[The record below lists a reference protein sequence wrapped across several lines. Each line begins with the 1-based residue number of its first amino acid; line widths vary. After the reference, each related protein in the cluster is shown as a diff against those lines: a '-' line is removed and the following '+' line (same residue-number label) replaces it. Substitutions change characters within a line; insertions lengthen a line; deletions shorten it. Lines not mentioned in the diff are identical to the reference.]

1 MQHKKKIWLS
11 TALASLLFISVAFAT
26 DFYKFGYTGAEME
39 TLFDRVTTASGETGI
54 IICDGAGTFSG
65 ITTSA
70 GLRGQLSD
78 ETGTGAAVFGTSPTL
93 GTPTLTSPV
102 LDGNITGTAF
112 LDEDDMSSD
121 SATSVASQQ
130 SIKAHIADGNITMT
144 NKTLTSPV
152 INTGVSGTA
161 ILDEDDMASDSDTQL
176 ATQQSIKAYIDS
188 SSVTPSNVVS
198 FSNKSFSQ
206 AGTVTITDTGSSAA
220 RYPLHIV
227 ASALN
232 DTGYLNVRFGKNIST
247 AYNHGRIRYYHV
259 TDDSQSNEVRIGAY
273 EGNALRL
280 NGYDNAAFGGTPGGS
295 GSYKLSVYGTGIFTD
310 TLSLSKASGTGL
322 AVTADIDFNAIVGG
336 ATKAEI
342 NTTCD
347 GNTATAAE
355 ITARC
360 DGVPNYS
367 TDDNSGIVTVTSG
380 GVQIATLDLGTV
392 TSGDVFHVEAQLF
405 YTKGGTGGTGNY
417 YINQD
422 SGTAT
427 IAFPASAIADGRNDI
442 ASAAYNRHFGGMCF
456 VTGSGTLVMQLY
468 GTSGGSDST
477 IASGAGDIA
486 ATFIKKQ

>member
-1 MQHKKKIWLS
+1 MKHKKKIWLS
-11 TALASLLFISVAFAT
+11 TALATLLFISVAFAT

-70 GLRGQLSD
+70 GLRSQLSD

-161 ILDEDDMASDSDTQL
+161 ILDEDDMASDSDTKL

-188 SSVTPSNVVS
+188 GSVTFDNVGT
-198 FSNKSFSQ
+198 FSNKNFSQ
-206 AGTVTITDTGSSAA
+206 NGTVTITDTGSVSTEF
-220 RYPLHIV
+220 PLKIFAPNVPASPGYVVMRLGV
-227 ASALN
+227 AEVSKNSGTFNFNYVGDGSVSNSLQL
-232 DTGYLNVRFGKNIST
+232 TLIGVSGGLYLDGS
-247 AYNHGRIRYYHV
+247 
-259 TDDSQSNEVRIGAY
+259 
-273 EGNALRL
+273 GNA
-280 NGYDNAAFGGTPGGS
+280 GFGAASDGAKLKVTGTS
-295 GSYKLSVYGTGIFTD
+295 EITD
-310 TLSLSKASGTGL
+310 TLTLSKALS
-322 AVTADIDFNAIVGG
+322 VTADIDFNAIASG

-342 NTTCD
+342 NS
-347 GNTATAAE
+347 
-355 ITARC
+355 RC
-360 DGVPNYS
+360 DGVPSYS
-367 TDDNSGIVTVTSG
+367 TDDNSGGVTVTSG

-392 TSGDVFHVEAQLF
+392 TAGDVFYAEAQIVYL
-405 YTKGGTGGTGNY
+405 KGGTDGSGLY
-417 YINQD
+417 YINQA

-427 IAFPASAIADGRNDI
+427 IAFVTSAISDTRNDI
-442 ASAAYNRHFGGMCF
+442 AYTTYGRHIGGMCF
-456 VTGSGTLVMQLY
+456 VTGSGTLVMQLQ
-468 GTSGGSDST
+468 GISDGSDSS
-477 IASGAGDIA
+477 IAAGGGDLA